1 MSTFSISRAL
11 SSLRGSRPRSS
22 AIFTR
27 EGINENFLHGRSN
40 RRIQEN
46 SSAAAAAASAPS
58 SSTGKKKKKSIHKIN
73 ASLIPLSER
82 IGLTPLHLH
91 FSSRKSRR
99 APKRVLFN
107 NYQTEVPFQKTNI
120 SKVVANA
127 ERSRVLRKNIRNQ
140 SVARSTFLAPPS
152 EEHPGGMVAAPI
164 KKSSASS
171 GRNRSSVR
179 KSR

>member
-1 MSTFSISRAL
+1 MSSFSISRAL

-22 AIFTR
+22 AISTR

-40 RRIQEN
+40 QRIQEN
-46 SSAAAAAASAPS
+46 SSAAAAASAPS
-58 SSTGKKKKKSIHKIN
+58 SSTGKKKKKSIHNIN

-82 IGLTPLHLH
+82 VGITPLHLH
-91 FSSRKSRR
+91 VSSRKSRR

-107 NYQTEVPFQKTNI
+107 NYQTEVPFQKTNV
-120 SKVVANA
+120 SRVVANTD
-127 ERSRVLRKNIRNQ
+127 RNRVLRKNIRNQ
-140 SVARSTFLAPPS
+140 SVDRFTFLAPPS

-171 GRNRSSVR
+171 GRNRSSIR
-179 KSR
+179 KIR